1 MNVRKAVLAGVFLPP
16 LILLFAPM
24 HLSAE
29 TGESLLDGVARH
41 DGVAMAP
48 PIVAKVEPRDL
59 VSPPPATKALI
70 ILGDKANLLVELVN
84 EVRRTHQDLDGVVLP
99 AFKRSPLLDEAA
111 SVHSENMAIIGFVA
125 HCDYINE
132 TTPADRLAN
141 VDNGEGYDYEDAAE
155 SIVAGYADAQSV
167 LDALLASPSSRALVL
182 SHHMREIGVGF
193 VVESLDNG
201 NISQDVDNDC
211 YPDPIPISQPLY
223 FYVTVLF
230 GLRSSETLLVID
242 REAPTT
248 VFPAVHLRIYAEDG
262 WPQDMKLSN
271 EGGAWTDWEEFQ
283 SDPIWILP
291 TDAGV
296 KTVYVAIRDAG
307 QIERQAIDTIEM
319 LPAVFADNFELGD
332 CSLWSDMVIGA
343 KTRATETEGLSQ

>member
-16 LILLFAPM
+16 LIFLSAPT

-29 TGESLLDGVARH
+29 IGESLLLGMARYR
-41 DGVAMAP
+41 GVAMAP

-59 VSPPPATKALI
+59 LSPPPATKALV
-70 ILGDKANLLVELVN
+70 ILGDEAEQLIELIN
-84 EVRRTHQDLDGVVLP
+84 EARRTHPDLDGVVLP
-99 AFKRSPLLDEAA
+99 AFKISSDLNTAA
-111 SVHSENMAIIGFVA
+111 SGHSESMATNDFVG
-125 HCDYINE
+125 HCDPFSTE
-132 TTPADRLAN
+132 PMPADRLALVN
-141 VDNGEGYDYEDAAE
+141 YDHDDASE

-193 VVESLDNG
+193 GVEALDPG
-201 NISQDVDNDC
+201 NISQDVDEDC

-296 KTVYVAIRDAG
+296 KTVYVTIRDAG
-307 QIERQAIDTIEM
+307 QTDERQAGDTIEM
-319 LPAVFADNFELGD
+319 LPAVFADNFELGN
-332 CSLWSDMVIGA
+332 CSLWSDMVVEA
-343 KTRATETEGLSQ
+343 KARATEAEGLSQ